1 MSVRL
6 ITSAVRAKL
15 LARMDRDAHIALGKI
30 ASLKHEVLDATME
43 ARVLVAKA
51 LLTGAK
57 RAEIFRRLRHD
68 VGTQLHGNAAGWGA
82 ADRDVEKHLGIG
94 HGCRGG
100 LKTV

>member
-68 VGTQLHGNAAGWGA
+68 VGTQLHGKGVTLNG
-82 ADRDVEKHLGIG
+82 V
-94 HGCRGG
+94 CR
-100 LKTV
+100 V